1 MSKKDCRFISL
12 LVFVLITSCV
22 YRFTNQHVRIPDG
35 GRTVAIAPIYNTS
48 RIVLPHDL
56 LWDALQ
62 KAFAGDGHLLL
73 SSQKKADFY
82 VQTHVHDARAFEFE
96 TDSSSAVQAPNFLDV
111 GNPIA
116 PKDYVN
122 MHSAVLYS
130 KREGLVFQVA
140 IEIWDL
146 RTKTLLL
153 KKVYP
158 LSAQF
163 NMLAQQSTEESRYIR
178 NEESFELL
186 FVGQAKTLARQ
197 VVTDL
202 FSLSY
207 FDSDY

>member
-1 MSKKDCRFISL
+1 MPKKACKHFGL
-12 LVFVLITSCV
+12 LILVLITSCA
-22 YRFTNQHVRIPDG
+22 YRFTNQHIRIPDNA
-35 GRTVAIAPIYNTS
+35 RTLAIAPIYNTS
-48 RIVLPHDL
+48 RIVLSHDL

-62 KAFAGDGHLLL
+62 KAFAGDGHLIL
-73 SSQKKADFY
+73 SSQKKADY
-82 VQTHVHDARAFEFE
+82 YLQTHIHDARSYEFE
-96 TDSSSAVQAPNFLDV
+96 TDSTSIVQAPNFLDT

-130 KREGLVFQVA
+130 KREALVFHVS

-153 KKVYP
+153 KKNYP
-158 LSAQF
+158 ISTQF

-178 NEESFELL
+178 NEENYELM
-186 FVGQAKTLARQ
+186 FAGQVKSLARQ

-202 FSLSY
+202 FSLSR